1 LQALNKRWRLDFDSE
16 VLSDGRRSQVLVVVD
31 DFSRDRPTIVADS
44 SLSARRV
51 ARELDRIA
59 QRRGCR

>member
-1 LQALNKRWRLDFDSE
+1 LQALNKRWSLEFDSE
-16 VLSDGRRSQVLVVVD
+16 VLSDGRRAQVLVVVD
-31 DFSRDRPTIVADS
+31 DFSRDRPTSIADS
-44 SLSARRV
+44 ALSCRRV

>member
-1 LQALNKRWRLDFDSE
+1 LQALNKRWSLDFDSE
-16 VLSDGRRSQVLVVVD
+16 VLSDGRRSQELVVVD
-31 DFSRDRPTIVADS
+31 DFSRDRPTLVADS
-44 SLSARRV
+44 SLSGRRV